1 MSLAHYGS
9 RGGTGTTEKSQ
20 QPRVEERNGVKRGPV
35 GLRAKR
41 TCRSGRPGLAGLN
54 TGGVWLMRGLVC
66 SAEKEEYGEY
76 RMVKGFGTTGG
87 ALLGG
92 RPYPRSH
99 NKKRVW
105 NDMWSPV
112 LRTLTQTRHLGARSG
127 AWNDVRSAAWC
138 RTGKERCY
146 GLTRVVYPDPR
157 SRSEKRGLERHGE
170 PCVVGAVERDRVTT
184 L

>member
-1 MSLAHYGS
+1 
-9 RGGTGTTEKSQ
+9 
-20 QPRVEERNGVKRGPV
+20 
-35 GLRAKR
+35 
-41 TCRSGRPGLAGLN
+41 
-54 TGGVWLMRGLVC
+54 
-66 SAEKEEYGEY
+66 
-76 RMVKGFGTTGG
+76 MVKGFGTTGG

-138 RTGKERCY
+138 AKWKGAVLRPYTGR
-146 GLTRVVYPDPR
+146 LPR
-157 SRSEKRGLERHGE
+157 SPISEREANLERLGETYMELRSFEGIGFSEKEPGTFKLKGRGPERRKRANRRVEERNGTKRGPVGLGATRTCRRDPAE
-170 PCVVGAVERDRVTT
+170 PDSAWGVFS
-184 L
+184 